1 MDMILNIHT
10 TFAIAAVISGAIILA
25 RKKGDVFHT
34 RLGKMFVASMIL
46 VNLTAFALWPKY
58 GFSFFQPLALW
69 NLVWVLFGY
78 YYAVK
83 KPNKNWLISHYYF
96 ITYAYVGVLA
106 AGAARIPFSFG
117 LSPGLSAFVA
127 IAVVFCVSAYI
138 IEKHGKKV
146 AAISV

>member
-1 MDMILNIHT
+1 MDLILNIHT
-10 TFAIAAVISGAIILA
+10 TLAITAVLTGAIILA

-34 RLGKMFVASMIL
+34 RLGKIFVASMIL
-46 VNLTAFALWPKY
+46 VNITAFALWPKY

-96 ITYAYVGVLA
+96 ITYAYVGVVA
-106 AGAARIPFSFG
+106 AGAARIPLIFG
-117 LSPGLSAFVA
+117 ISPGPAAFIA
-127 IAVVFCVSAYI
+127 IAVVFCISAYF
-138 IEKHGKKV
+138 IEKQSKKLAV
-146 AAISV
+146 VSV